1 MNHREPLTPVD
12 AAWLRMDSP
21 VNPMVIN
28 AVVMFEEP
36 ITVEQWKHILEER
49 FLKFPRFR
57 KRVRNIE
64 ANPYWEDDPHFD
76 LDLHIH
82 RVALPAPGSQKELQ
96 DLVSDLMSHPLDL
109 ARSPWEMYLVEN
121 FNGGSALIAR
131 IHHCIGDGIALVRVL
146 LSMADEYYDPC
157 EIPPSTAATSSLTDL
172 LPDFLRPPA
181 RLLSQAVKISEKLVN
196 KSLHLLAQP
205 EEALL
210 LARQGVDISKA
221 VGKLALLPPDSHT
234 IFKGRVGPKKVAAWG
249 KPIPLKTVKAIGR
262 SQGAKIN
269 DVAIALV
276 TGALREYLIGRGESP
291 ENVNV
296 RVVIPVNLRPFE
308 QAAELGNKFGL
319 VFLSLPLG
327 IEDRAERLQEV
338 KRRMDAIKHSAEPMV
353 ALGILHVMGLAPRK
367 EIQDLVVKLFSQKA
381 SAVLSNVPGPQEP
394 LHFAGSPLAKM
405 MFWVPQ
411 SGNVGMGLSILSYN
425 GEILFGVMTD
435 AGLVPDP
442 ERIAAGFMD
451 EFEAYRRQFAP
462 RSPRTVRRPRRK
474 SSQ

>member
-1 MNHREPLTPVD
+1 MSQRKPLSPVD

-21 VNPMVIN
+21 TNPMVIN
-28 AVVMFEEP
+28 AVAMFDEP
-36 ITVEQWKHILEER
+36 VTVDQWKRILEER

-57 KRVRNIE
+57 MRVRNIE
-64 ANPYWEDDPHFD
+64 ASPYWEEDPHFD

-96 DLVSDLMSHPLDL
+96 ELVSDLMSHPLDF
-109 ARSPWEMYLVEN
+109 ARPPWEMYMVEN
-121 FNGGSALIAR
+121 YNGGSALIAR

-157 EIPPSTAATSSLTDL
+157 EIPEATSSTSLTDL
-172 LPDFLRPPA
+172 LPDFLRGPA
-181 RLLSQAVKISEKLVN
+181 RLLSQTVKLSEKLIDE
-196 KSLHLLAQP
+196 SIQLLAQP
-205 EEALL
+205 EEALS
-210 LARQGVDISKA
+210 LARQGVDVSKA
-221 VGKLALLPPDSHT
+221 VGKLILLPPDSRT
-234 IFKGRVGPKKVAAWG
+234 LFKGRVGPKKVAAWG
-249 KPIPLKTVKAIGR
+249 QPVPLRTVKAIGKA
-262 SQGAKIN
+262 QGAKIN

-276 TGALREYLIGRGESP
+276 TGALRAYLISRGESP

-296 RVVIPVNLRPFE
+296 RVVIPVNLRPLE
-308 QAAELGNKFGL
+308 QAVELGNKFGL

-338 KRRMDAIKHSAEPMV
+338 KRRMDAIKHSAEPMLS
-353 ALGILHVMGLAPRK
+353 LGILHVIGLAPRK

-381 SAVLSNVPGPQEP
+381 TAVMSNVPGPQEC
-394 LHFAGSPLAKM
+394 LHFAGSPLGSI

-411 SGNVGMGLSILSYN
+411 SGDVGMGLSILSYN

-435 AGLVPDP
+435 ARLVPDP
-442 ERIAAGFMD
+442 ERIASGFMD

-462 RSPRTVRRPRRK
+462 RYPRRTRR
-474 SSQ
+474 SQKTAK